1 MKKIIITGAALITI
15 IGGGYFSVQK
25 SFESRCSG
33 WLNTAQEAYDNKLY
47 ANVIEDLRLYFT
59 QDKCRSKADPN
70 AIALLAQ
77 ARLHV
82 PLARGAHVTQQ
93 LILSKL
99 GLSRDQIEKDTY
111 TLATSFLVRGEWYE
125 ALRRAKRLK
134 TTEGGLVWL
143 AAAVALSNEK
153 EVRDAVEML
162 SSNDLTPFKQAM
174 LNSYADM
181 HDILMMYWTGD
192 VLEEANQPIA
202 DFARYIAFGEKDEV
216 IDYDVTAFRH
226 KLSDSDLATAT
237 SLLVSRGDIK
247 LVLDLLDQRDRDL
260 PAQLRIR
267 QFRLLWQTEQYEYIK
282 TVYKYLNDIPLE
294 VMFIECLA
302 GREISGTCGTEL
314 DLKYLKNRYGNYA
327 AGNWYTLIDTLKQ
340 PEPSMKMLW
349 NAVETVT
356 EQEPASAPLIQ
367 LLATVQL
374 LSGEEELAKHSLDRL
389 EGLGTVK
396 VMTTQFTKTYDRNK
410 AALKMVASCLE
421 QENPPKDICWDAIG
435 EQYGSTHV
443 YWRELMKVRPTL
455 EDEQIRK
462 LEKIS
467 AKGATLWRLAKAKRL
482 LGEAT
487 QPAAAEAL
495 TLLKPVLKNA
505 PNISSAHF
513 MAADIKLMFGDIN
526 TAFNHYGQTI
536 EISPQNAVLATRLAF
551 TAYQKGLDLSP
562 ELLVNWW
569 AAFTWLELAG
579 TKIKNKPQISV
590 QFVEGRLMLLASYG
604 EEKNDIAIAEAAYRK
619 ILEVM
624 PDNHIALNNLAFHT
638 FERGGDMYEA
648 HRFASKA
655 VKLSPNT
662 KEYDETL
669 AVISEALKEIEEKG

>member
-181 HDILMMYWTGD
+181 HDILMMYWAGD
-192 VLEEANQPIA
+192 ALEEANQPIA

-662 KEYDETL
+662 KEYGETL